1 MCLRPSWQKP
11 ELHPNHRKT
20 RSDTPRIAY
29 PRNAAG
35 CFPAVALSGDPTP
48 KGNIMLK
55 FLVSAQ
61 NKFDA
66 LRDRVLENESGN
78 AAEYGLIIGLVAVV
92 IIFGLGVLAAAL
104 NGVFGRIGG
113 VLDGTVK

>member
-11 ELHPNHRKT
+11 ELHPIHRKT

-55 FLVSAQ
+55 YLVSAQ

-78 AAEYGLIIGLVAVV
+78 AAEYGLIIALVAVV
-92 IIFGLGVLAAAL
+92 IIAGLGALAIAL
-104 NGVFGRIGG
+104 NGTFNHVASK
-113 VLDGTVK
+113 LPQ

>member
-61 NKFDA
+61 NKFA
-66 LRDRVLENESGN
+66 ELRNNESGN
-78 AAEYGLIIGLVAVV
+78 AAEYGLIIGIVAMGIVL
-92 IIFGLGVLAAAL
+92 GLGILAGALSGLFGAVAAKL
-104 NGVFGRIGG
+104 
-113 VLDGTVK
+113 